1 VYIILVDLAAVAS
14 GAVTRQLY
22 DLPTRRSSDLVAGG
36 SPVSVTLASPGQ
48 NAVLGFSG
56 QAGQRVSL
64 KVGPSCCQATV
75 TIKNPDGSTLATGVA
90 FTSGGFVDTKAL
102 PQSGAD
108 TLLLHPAPPAPGPL
122 TPQ

>member
-90 FTSGGFVDTKAL
+90 FTSGRSEERRVG
-102 PQSGAD
+102 QEGGAQRM
-108 TLLLHPAPPAPGPL
+108 PGAPG
-122 TPQ
+122 

>member
-1 VYIILVDLAAVAS
+1 AYTILVAPAAAAR
-14 GAVTRQLY
+14 GTVTLQLY
-22 DLPTRRSSDLVAGG
+22 DVPADVTGSIVAGG

-75 TIKNPDGSTLATGVA
+75 TVKNPDGSTLATGVA
-90 FTSGGFVDTKAL
+90 FPSGRVFAPTAL
-102 PQSGAD
+102 PQSGAY
-108 TLLLHPAPPAPGPL
+108 TILAA
-122 TPQ
+122 